1 MIRIT
6 MTEDGTSVL
15 LRVEGRIVD
24 EWVDL
29 LDDTCREVG
38 DNGIGLIL
46 DLSGVT
52 FASFA
57 GLSVLR
63 RLRARGVTFHD
74 CPTYLKDLC
83 DEC

>member
-6 MTEDGTSVL
+6 MTEDGTSVF
-15 LRVEGRIVD
+15 LRVEGRIID

-29 LDDTCREVG
+29 LDDTCREMG

-46 DLSGVT
+46 DLSAVT

-63 RLRARGVTFHD
+63 RLRAGGIAFHD
-74 CPTYLKDLC
+74 CPMYLKDLC

>member
-29 LDDTCREVG
+29 LDDTCRDMG
-38 DNGIGLIL
+38 NNGIGLIL

-52 FASFA
+52 FASCA
-57 GLSVLR
+57 GLSVCTAATTGRRGRLPRLPDVPERPLR
-63 RLRARGVTFHD
+63 
-74 CPTYLKDLC
+74 
-83 DEC
+83 